1 MKITENSNG
10 LVDVLGFEIA
20 GVSCD
25 IRNKGD
31 NRLDMA
37 LVHSKV
43 PAVCAGVFTT
53 NDVRAAPVELDKEHL
68 KISQTQRAIIIN
80 SGNANACTG
89 LKGMDDAQDMCAL
102 VADKLGVLASEV
114 LVCSTG
120 RIGELMPMAKIEKG
134 ISEAVA
140 NLNSTQEEG
149 DKAARA
155 ILTSDTRKKTISIEV
170 EHEGKA
176 FHLSAM
182 AKGAGMI
189 EPNMATMLAFIATD
203 ADISKDLL
211 KKTLS
216 RAVEMTFN
224 CISVDGDMSTN
235 DTVLVMANAMSGVK
249 ICECDAQL
257 VDKFAKALEKI
268 CAHLAKLIVGDGERI
283 TKVVQININ
292 NAASQEQ
299 AKKVAKSIANSLLVK
314 SSWYGSDPN
323 WGRLAD
329 AAGYARTG
337 IDFDKMDIYYND
349 VVAIQ
354 AGSVFAD
361 NKPQWKEVVANKEFT
376 ININLNLGEESWT
389 VLSTDLS
396 EAYVDFNKAE

>member
-1 MKITENSNG
+1 MDIKENSNA
-10 LVDVLGFEIA
+10 LVDVLGFNVA
-20 GVSCD
+20 GVACD

-31 NRLDMA
+31 DRLDMA
-37 LVHSKV
+37 LVYSKL
-43 PAVCAGVFTT
+43 PATCAGVFTT
-53 NDVRAAPVELDKEHL
+53 NDVRAAPVELDIKHL
-68 KISQTQRAIIIN
+68 KESEKHCAIIIN

-89 LKGMDDAQDMCAL
+89 EKGMQDAEKMCAL
-102 VADKLGVLASEV
+102 VADNLGICKSEV

-120 RIGELMPMAKIEKG
+120 RIGELMPMDKIEKG
-134 ISEAVA
+134 INEAVNVMNGA
-140 NLNSTQEEG
+140 QDEG
-149 DKAARA
+149 DRAARA
-155 ILTSDTRKKTISIEV
+155 ILTSDTRKKTISIKV
-170 EHEGKA
+170 EHNGKE
-176 FHLSAM
+176 FHLAAM

-203 ADISKDLL
+203 VDISKELL
-211 KKTLS
+211 KKILS
-216 RAVEMTFN
+216 KAVEMTFN

-235 DTVLVMANAMSGVK
+235 DTVLVIANGASGVNV
-249 ICECDAQL
+249 CECDAEL

-292 NAASQEQ
+292 KAASQEQ
-299 AKKVAKSIANSLLVK
+299 AKKVAKAIANSLLVK
-314 SSWYGSDPN
+314 SSWYGGDPN

-337 IDFDKMDIYYND
+337 IDFYKMDIFYND
-349 VVAIQ
+349 VVAIE
-354 AGSVFAD
+354 AGSVVAE
-361 NKPQWKEVVANKEFT
+361 NKPKWKEVVANKEFT
-376 ININLNLGEESWT
+376 ININLNLGEEAWT